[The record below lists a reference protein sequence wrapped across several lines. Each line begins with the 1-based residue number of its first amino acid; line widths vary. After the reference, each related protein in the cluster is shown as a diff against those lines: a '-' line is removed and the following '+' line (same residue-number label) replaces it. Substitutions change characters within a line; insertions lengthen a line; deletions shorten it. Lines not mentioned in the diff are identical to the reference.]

1 MSEYFAKINW
11 VRDSS
16 ESYVD
21 NKYSRGHEWV
31 FDVERFLKTFIK
43 SKDSVSE
50 KNMEK
55 ADPDCSSFKSM
66 NKLW

>member
-21 NKYSRGHEWV
+21 NKYSRGYEWV
-31 FDVERFLKTFIK
+31 FDGGVITQ
-43 SKDSVSE
+43 
-50 KNMEK
+50 
-55 ADPDCSSFKSM
+55 ATC
-66 NKLW
+66 